1 MKLTKQ
7 LALTLI
13 LAVASLNAAQARLPL
28 DQGYPELLMTAAP
41 AAAPE
46 GKSVTA
52 AIELQ
57 GGSDSTVK
65 WPAPSVGPYKVHV
78 LVPKTGTVTHALYRV
93 YPKGKKADSAI
104 CDAADIQNPC
114 FEATVDQT
122 QHQGMWV
129 QLTLNDDAATQW
141 TFNKNKGG
149 YVAAIASNL
158 NAEET
163 LNLSPSVR
171 FEDVKIRAIGGKYQG
186 GIIFYVDDTG
196 KHGLIAA
203 PTDQNN
209 TGLQWFNGS
218 FVVTDALGTAVG
230 EGLTNTNT
238 ITQVQGEGSYAAS
251 LAANLVIG
259 AYSDWHLPSKDELNL
274 MYNNIGPGAP
284 APLTNVGA
292 FIGYDYWSSSEAS
305 TNNAVGQN
313 FATGRQSFYGKSG
326 LLYVRAV
333 RAF

>member
-1 MKLTKQ
+1 MKLNKQ

-13 LAVASLNAAQARLPL
+13 LSVVSLNAAQA
-28 DQGYPELLMTAAP
+28 AS
-41 AAAPE
+41 PE

-65 WPAPSVGPYKVHV
+65 WPTPSTGPYKVHV
-78 LVPKTGTVTHALYRV
+78 LVPKTGTVTNALYRV
-93 YPKGKKADSAI
+93 YPTGKKADSAI
-104 CDAADIQNPC
+104 CDSADVQNPC
-114 FEATVDQT
+114 FEVTVDQT
-122 QHQGMWV
+122 QHQNMWV
-129 QLTLNDDAATQW
+129 QLTLNDDAATLW
-141 TFNKNKGG
+141 NFNKNKGG

-158 NAEET
+158 NAGEI
-163 LNLSPSVR
+163 LNLSPAVR
-171 FEDVKIRAIGGKYQG
+171 FEDAKVKAIGGKHQG
-186 GIIFYVDDTG
+186 GIIFYLDDTG

-218 FVVTDALGTAVG
+218 FLTTNALGTDVG
-230 EGLTNTNT
+230 TGLANTGI

-251 LAANLVIG
+251 LAANLIIG
-259 AYSDWHLPSKDELNL
+259 TYSDWHLPSKDELNL

-284 APLTNVGA
+284 APLTNIGK
-292 FIGYDYWSSSEAS
+292 FIGYDYWSSSES
-305 TNNAVGQN
+305 SSNNAVGQN
-313 FATGRQSFYGKSG
+313 FATGAQSYYGKSG